1 MAVSNLR
8 SLVPNFEIEERLVFI
23 PTKKFTKKFLE
34 NCIVSEVAY
43 LYPYDSESC
52 KNSTTT
58 TIFRKCNG
66 KCTLTVKTSDGDKN
80 TDTSR
85 YEHEIE
91 ISEEEYEA
99 FTKKLFKMEFRYY
112 KDKNGYEFKVFGNP
126 ENHQIKVIVEKEFYH
141 EITAAEQIEMIN
153 YISQLGH
160 DVYLVIKNFTFIVK
174 QSIQKSNEIKKKTR
188 EK

>member
-1 MAVSNLR
+1 MAISNLK
-8 SLVPNFEIEERLVFI
+8 SPVPNFEIEERLVFI
-23 PTKKFTKKFLE
+23 PTKNFVKKFLE
-34 NCIVSEVAY
+34 NCTISEVSY

-52 KNSTTT
+52 KDSTTT
-58 TIFRKCNG
+58 TRFRKRNG

-85 YEHEIE
+85 YEREIE

-112 KDKNGYEFKVFGNP
+112 KDENGYEFKVFGNP
-126 ENHQIKVIVEKEFYH
+126 EKYQIKVIVEKEFYH

-153 YISQLGH
+153 YISKLGH
-160 DVYLVIKNFTFIVK
+160 DVYFVTKNFTFNV
-174 QSIQKSNEIKKKTR
+174 SNQYKTQIK
-188 EK
+188 

>member
-1 MAVSNLR
+1 MAISNLK
-8 SLVPNFEIEERLVFI
+8 SPVPNFEIEERLVFI
-23 PTKKFTKKFLE
+23 PTEEFTKKFLE

-52 KNSTTT
+52 KDSTTT
-58 TIFRKCNG
+58 TRFRKRNS

-85 YEHEIE
+85 YEREIE

-112 KDKNGYEFKVFGNP
+112 KDENGYEFKVFGNP
-126 ENHQIKVIVEKEFYH
+126 ENHQIKVIVEKEFDH
-141 EITAAEQIEMIN
+141 EITTAEQIEMID
-153 YISQLGH
+153 YISKLGH
-160 DVYLVIKNFTFIVK
+160 DVYLVTKDFTFNV
-174 QSIQKSNEIKKKTR
+174 SNQYKNQMK
-188 EK
+188 